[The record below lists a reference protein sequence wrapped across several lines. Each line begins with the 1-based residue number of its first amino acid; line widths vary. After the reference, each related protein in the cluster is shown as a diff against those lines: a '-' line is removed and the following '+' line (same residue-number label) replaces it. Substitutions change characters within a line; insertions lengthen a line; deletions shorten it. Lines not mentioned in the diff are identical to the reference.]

1 MRLKDIES
9 FLPPTVITTSRSNN
23 NEMLNSSQESIIQI
37 YALNIGSTLMKNL
50 NQISATN
57 TNGTQTIRVKIS
69 NNKVISRSNK
79 QTH

>member
-23 NEMLNSSQESIIQI
+23 NQMLNSSQESIIQI

-50 NQISATN
+50 NQISATT
-57 TNGTQTIRVKIS
+57 TNGTQNIRLKIS